1 MLSSLALMK
10 LERNLSFLYVSKTW
24 HWLIFSLQNCKSS
37 VASMKTIG
45 EMQLLLN
52 EHAFSPSAFF
62 QGGRVEWGEVHGAW
76 WEIKATALNHA
87 LWHLSNVQAV
97 HVCDGDSDCVLHTP
111 VVLEM
116 KATFIGKDDG
126 LWKAS
131 CDETVQD
138 VKNSTPLTDQACFEL
153 VNRTKVWHTESSVH
167 RQFDHLCSRAI
178 DPSAFDC
185 GARSHRNTKVTK

>member
-1 MLSSLALMK
+1 MSPFFMFPSHDIGW
-10 LERNLSFLYVSKTW
+10 FLVYKIASHQLHPWIRSKKRSCCW
-24 HWLIFSLQNCKSS
+24 INMHFHRVL
-37 VASMKTIG
+37 
-45 EMQLLLN
+45 
-52 EHAFSPSAFF
+52 FF
-62 QGGRVEWGEVHGAW
+62 KGAGWSEVKCMVHG

-116 KATFIGKDDG
+116 KATFIGKDDS

-153 VNRTKVWHTESSVH
+153 VNCTKVWHAESSVH

-185 GARSHRNTKVTK
+185 GARSHRNT